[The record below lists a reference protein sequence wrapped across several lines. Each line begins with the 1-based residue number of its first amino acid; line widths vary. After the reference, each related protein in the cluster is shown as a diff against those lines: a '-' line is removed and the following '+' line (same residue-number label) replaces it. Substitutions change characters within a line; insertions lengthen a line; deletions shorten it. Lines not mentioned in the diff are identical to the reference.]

1 MIKAIITDIEGTT
14 TDINFVHQVLF
25 PYSRRKMA
33 QFLNHEQNK
42 PQVITELGRVRHE
55 MGKMDASLDEVI
67 EQLLAWIDS
76 DEKIAPLKNIQGFIW
91 LQGFEQGEFK
101 GHLYQD
107 AYENLCRWHKAGI
120 KLYVYSSGSVKA
132 QQLLFK
138 YSDFGDVRYLFSGH
152 FDTSVGG
159 KKEPSSYHNIL
170 ESIQFSPNETLFL
183 SDVLEELDAASEN
196 GIQTRLVNRNNQVF
210 VTHPHPVCLTFND
223 IKL

>member
-14 TDINFVHQVLF
+14 TDINFVHKVLF
-25 PYSRRKMA
+25 PYSRQKMA
-33 QFLNHEQNK
+33 AFLNHEQNK
-42 PQVITELGRVRHE
+42 PHVITELGHVRHE

-67 EQLLAWIDS
+67 DQLIAWIDK

-91 LQGFEQGEFK
+91 LQGFEKGEFK

-107 AYENLCRWHKAGI
+107 AYDNLCRWHNAGI

-138 YSDFGDVRYLFSGH
+138 HSDFGDIRYLFSGF
-152 FDTSVGG
+152 FDTSVGA

-170 ESIQFSPNETLFL
+170 EEIQFLPNETLFL
-183 SDVLEELDAASEN
+183 SDVVDELNAASVN
-196 GIQTRLVNRNNQVF
+196 GIQTRLLNRDNQVF
-210 VTHPHPVCLTFND
+210 AAHSHPVCLSFND
-223 IKL
+223 IKI